1 MFIGLDSNNQRI
13 HALKAVRTNAYHCP
27 ICQQSLTIV
36 VLALLLRNFLNVSF
50 ILRHTVVIPKGLTM
64 YHRITL
70 AHIRR
75 LYSMLEPDFATK
87 SHLSSLDNMYFSL

>member
-13 HALKAVRTNAYHCP
+13 HALKADRTNAYHCP
-27 ICQQSLTIV
+27 ICQQSLT
-36 VLALLLRNFLNVSF
+36 LRAGEIRCPHF
-50 ILRHTVVIPKGLTM
+50 
-64 YHRITL
+64 

-87 SHLSSLDNMYFSL
+87 SHLSSLDNIYFSL